1 MMAKNDEVETGDIAY
16 SRTNTVRTCLSTG
29 IMGGNLMS
37 RAKSIRFFCIIYLI
51 VFGLFSAAMAESEF
65 KDTPYFTGMPNYK
78 ITDATDQEF
87 ADYRFFNGKD
97 CTTVEGKKH
106 YRAYT
111 LKEDSKQSSE
121 LQISRNYAN
130 AVKNMGGTIVF
141 EGECSGANCAENC
154 GGRMMIG
161 KVIKGGD
168 ELWLE
173 VAPFNDGNDYY
184 LTVVAKEAMKQDVTA
199 SSMLDA
205 LNRDGHVALYINF
218 DTGKS
223 IIKPESKP
231 IIKQI
236 IEMLKSNPDLKLSVE
251 GHTDNV
257 GNPKSNQTLSE
268 ARAKAVAAAIVAEG
282 IDPKRLSAL
291 GHGQDKP
298 IADNKTEEGRAKN
311 RRVELVKK

>member
-1 MMAKNDEVETGDIAY
+1 MSKAK
-16 SRTNTVRTCLSTG
+16 G
-29 IMGGNLMS
+29 IKL
-37 RAKSIRFFCIIYLI
+37 FCIICFI
-51 VFGLFSAAMAESEF
+51 VFGLFSEAKAESEF

-87 ADYRFFNGKD
+87 ADYRFFNGKN

-111 LKEDSKQSSE
+111 LKGGVKQASE

-141 EGECSGANCAENC
+141 EGECSGADCAENC
-154 GGRMMIG
+154 GYRMMVG
-161 KVIKGGD
+161 KVIKGGS
-168 ELWLE
+168 ELWVE
-173 VAPFNDGNDYY
+173 IVPFNDGGDYY
-184 LTVVAKEAMKQDVTA
+184 LTVIAKEAMKQDVTA

-205 LNRDGHVALYINF
+205 LNREGHVALYINF

-223 IIKPESKP
+223 IIKAESKP
-231 IIKQI
+231 IIEQI
-236 IEMLKSNPDLKLSVE
+236 VQMMKSNPGLKISVE

-257 GNPKSNQTLSE
+257 GSPKSNKTLSDE
-268 ARAKAVAAAIVAEG
+268 RAKSVVSAIVAQG
-282 IDPKRLSAL
+282 IDAKRLSAL